1 MREISNQIPN
11 KLILAKYNTS
21 STQRKIIYSIL
32 MQIEKVMEYTLPNDD
47 PEFDI
52 PKSLVMDGKSDSYIK
67 KVCLDLC
74 KKEILL
80 NEDDPNV
87 EIDVIMPFRRII
99 SLKNEDIIH
108 VRLDRTVAGI
118 FYEIKKGYSKID
130 YQSAL
135 SLTSYH
141 AQKLYEI
148 FSMKINGYE
157 DGETAMWYTTIDEVK
172 KILEIEGK
180 YKEGN
185 DFKKRVLETTKSQ
198 LENTDLEISY
208 DLEKKGKRFHFLT
221 FYINRKMGKSDF
233 KQVEIALE
241 DDKSKRCLSALIDL
255 GIFDKKIQKTI
266 IEQHQQ
272 AFWKW
277 NHAVKIG
284 AVKPKINA
292 AGHLLK
298 TLGLK

>member
-1 MREISNQIPN
+1 
-11 KLILAKYNTS
+11 
-21 STQRKIIYSIL
+21 
-32 MQIEKVMEYTLPNDD
+32 MQIEKVMEYTAPNDD

-52 PKSLVMDGKSDSYIK
+52 PKSLVMDGKKEDYIK

-74 KKEILL
+74 RKELLL

-87 EIDVIMPFRRII
+87 DVHILMPFREII
-99 SLKNEDIIH
+99 SLKNENIIH
-108 VRLDRTVAGI
+108 IRLDRTVAGI

-130 YQSAL
+130 YHSAL

-148 FSMKINGYE
+148 FSMKINGY
-157 DGETAMWYTTIDEVK
+157 DHDETAMWCTTVDEVK
-172 KILEIEGK
+172 KILGIEGK
-180 YKEGN
+180 YKDGR
-185 DFKKRVLETTKSQ
+185 DFKKRVLETTQKQ

-208 DLEKKGKRFHFLT
+208 DLERKGRSYHFLT
-221 FYINRKMGKSDF
+221 FYINRRSEKSDF
-233 KQVEIALE
+233 EQVEIALE
-241 DDKSKRCLSALIDL
+241 DDKSKRCLTKLIDL
-255 GIFDKKIQKTI
+255 GVFDKKIQKTI
-266 IEQHQQ
+266 IEQYQQ

-284 AVKPKINA
+284 AVKPNINA